1 MFDACRAKTVISRVH
16 RPGALLKAP
25 LRTSITFLVVRARPS
40 GMCTLTEPHNRES
53 MIALR
58 LVQCLGR
65 FFFERDDRISLRKA
79 SRIGDVSSRRYR
91 QLNSISRNCD
101 DLSGR

>member
-1 MFDACRAKTVISRVH
+1 MLVALNRISTLH
-16 RPGALLKAP
+16 RPGALLEPP
-25 LRTSITFLVVRARPS
+25 LRTSITFLVVRARPG
-40 GMCTLTEPHNRES
+40 GMCTLTDRHNRES
-53 MIALR
+53 MIVLR
-58 LVQCLGR
+58 FVQCLGR
-65 FFFERDDRISLRKA
+65 FFFERDDRISVRKA